1 MSGARRRRRHR
12 LFTFPALPRLEASV
26 HSSSVPGESFRF
38 RRGRGLWLRL
48 AALWLGVIAG
58 VLLARLGYIARG
70 PLIGVVIFAA
80 WMSAIA
86 LGSGGALRGALR
98 MSSLMDRI
106 HSWRPAT
113 RAVLAIFIGVGAVI
127 LGNVI
132 TR

>member
-1 MSGARRRRRHR
+1 M
-12 LFTFPALPRLEASV
+12 
-26 HSSSVPGESFRF
+26 
-38 RRGRGLWLRL
+38 WLRL

-86 LGSGGALRGALR
+86 LGSGGVVRGALR
-98 MSSLMDRI
+98 MSSLLDRI

-132 TR
+132 TQ